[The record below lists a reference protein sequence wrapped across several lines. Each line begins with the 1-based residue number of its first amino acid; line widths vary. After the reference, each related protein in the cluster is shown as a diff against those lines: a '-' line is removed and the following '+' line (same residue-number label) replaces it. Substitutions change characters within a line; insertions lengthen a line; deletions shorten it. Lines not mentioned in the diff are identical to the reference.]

1 MVKRLSRQ
9 GLLLQPVEQAVCRI
23 ALTHLDAARA
33 AHERLKGASDIDA
46 LHDFRVA
53 LRRLRSVLRAYR
65 PWLKNIPHK
74 LHRRLRTLARATNV
88 ARDAEV
94 MIGWLKHE
102 QRSIRVHDRAG
113 FNWLLAQLDKRC
125 EEAYAGLAHE
135 VPREF
140 GDIDGRLRAALE
152 LMENSRSETAP
163 QPRFASITAEL
174 IRQYSTDLVE
184 HLGDI
189 QSVEDS
195 KAIHAARIRGKR
207 LRYLL
212 EPLTSETRPVLAVIG
227 LMKQF
232 QDRFGA
238 LCDAFVQARE
248 LVQAVEVAGAEQ
260 ARRRLARV
268 LRFKHAG
275 SVPRHVLPG
284 LLVLAARLQSE
295 TRQRYAVAARHYLD
309 DRIRS
314 LRDQLESLAESLDR
328 RAA

>member
-1 MVKRLSRQ
+1 M
-9 GLLLQPVEQAVCRI
+9 LLQPVEQAVCRI
-23 ALTHLDAARA
+23 ALAHLDAARA
-33 AHERLKGASDIDA
+33 AHARLKDASDTDA

-65 PWLKNIPHK
+65 PWLQNIPRK
-74 LHRRLRTLARATNV
+74 LHRRLRMLARATNV

-94 MIGWLKHE
+94 MIVWLKHE
-102 QRSIRVHDRAG
+102 QRSIRVRDRAG
-113 FNWLLAQLDKRC
+113 INWLLAQLDKRC
-125 EEAYAGLAHE
+125 EEAYARLARE

-140 GDIDGRLRAALE
+140 GDIDGRLRVTLE
-152 LMENSRSETAP
+152 LMENSRPVTAP

-174 IRQYSTDLVE
+174 IRQYSADLVE
-184 HLGDI
+184 HLAVI
-189 QSVEDS
+189 QSVEDT

-212 EPLTSETRPVLAVIG
+212 EPLASEARPALAMIG

-248 LVQAVEVAGAEQ
+248 LVQAVEVAGADQ

-268 LRFKHAG
+268 LRLKHAG

-309 DRIRS
+309 DRVSS
-314 LRDQLESLAESLDR
+314 LRDQIESLAESLDR

>member
-33 AHERLKGASDIDA
+33 AHERLKDASDPEA

-65 PWLKNIPHK
+65 PWLKNIPRK
-74 LHRRLRTLARATNV
+74 LRRRLRTLARSTNV
-88 ARDAEV
+88 ARDTEV

-102 QRSIRVHDRAG
+102 RRSVRVRDRAG
-113 FNWLLAQLDKRC
+113 FNWLLAHLDQRR
-125 EEAYAGLAHE
+125 EEAYAGLADE
-135 VPREF
+135 DLREF
-140 GDIDGRLRAALE
+140 GDIDGRLRAALA
-152 LMENSRSETAP
+152 LMESSRPETAP
-163 QPRFASITAEL
+163 QPRFAGVTTEL
-174 IRQYSTDLVE
+174 IRQYSADLFE
-184 HLGDI
+184 SLAGI
-189 QSVEDS
+189 QSVEDFE
-195 KAIHAARIRGKR
+195 AIHAARIRGKR

-212 EPLTSETRPVLAVIG
+212 EPLASETRPAVAMIG

-248 LVQAVEVAGAEQ
+248 LVQAVEAVGADQ

-268 LRFKHAG
+268 LRLKHAE
-275 SVPRHVLPG
+275 SVPRHALPG
-284 LLVLAARLQSE
+284 LLVLVARLQTE
-295 TRQRYAVAARHYLD
+295 TRRHYAVVVRHYLD
-309 DRIRS
+309 DRISS
-314 LRDQLESLAESLDR
+314 LPDQIESVAESLDGR
-328 RAA
+328 IA

>member
-1 MVKRLSRQ
+1 MVKRPSRQ

-33 AHERLKGASDIDA
+33 AHERLKDASDTEA

-65 PWLKNIPHK
+65 PWLKNIPRK
-74 LHRRLRTLARATNV
+74 LRRRLRTLARATNV

-102 QRSIRVHDRAG
+102 RRSIRVRDRAG
-113 FNWLLAQLDKRC
+113 FNWLLAHLDKRC
-125 EEAYAGLAHE
+125 EEAYAGLADE
-135 VPREF
+135 VLREF

-152 LMENSRSETAP
+152 LMDNFRPETAP
-163 QPRFASITAEL
+163 QPQFASITAEL
-174 IRQYSTDLVE
+174 IRQYFADLVE
-184 HLGDI
+184 HLAGI

-195 KAIHAARIRGKR
+195 EAIHAARIRGKR

-212 EPLTSETRPVLAVIG
+212 EPLASETRPAVAMIV

-232 QDRFGA
+232 QDRLGA
-238 LCDAFVQARE
+238 LCDAFVQTRE
-248 LVQAVEVAGAEQ
+248 LVQAVEVAGADQ

-268 LRFKHAG
+268 LRLKHAG

-284 LLVLAARLQSE
+284 LLVLAARLQTE
-295 TRQRYAVAARHYLD
+295 TRRRYAVVARHYLD
-309 DRIRS
+309 DRISS
-314 LRDQLESLAESLDR
+314 LRDQIESLTESLDG

>member
-9 GLLLQPVEQAVCRI
+9 GLLLQPVDQAACQI
-23 ALTHLDAARA
+23 ALTHLDAASA
-33 AHERLKGASDIDA
+33 AHERLKGASDTDA

-65 PWLKNIPHK
+65 PWLKNIPRK
-74 LHRRLRTLARATNV
+74 LRRRLRTLARATNV

-94 MIGWLKHE
+94 MIVWLKHE
-102 QRSIRVHDRAG
+102 QRSIRVRDRAG
-113 FNWLLAQLDKRC
+113 INWLLAQLDKRC
-125 EEAYAGLAHE
+125 EEAYARLARE

-140 GDIDGRLRAALE
+140 GDIDGRLRVTLE
-152 LMENSRSETAP
+152 LMENSRPVTAP

-174 IRQYSTDLVE
+174 IRQYSADLVE
-184 HLGDI
+184 HLAVI
-189 QSVEDS
+189 QSVEDT

-212 EPLTSETRPVLAVIG
+212 ESLTSEIRPAVAVIG
-227 LMKQF
+227 PMKQF
-232 QDRFGA
+232 QDRFGV

-248 LVQAVEVAGAEQ
+248 LVQAVEVAGADQ
-260 ARRRLARV
+260 ARPRLARV
-268 LRFKHAG
+268 LRLKHAG

-284 LLVLAARLQSE
+284 LLVLAARLQTE

-309 DRIRS
+309 DRVSS
-314 LRDQLESLAESLDR
+314 LRDQIESLAESLDR